1 MTEINFSRKFFSKEL
16 FPIFYFF
23 LIFSFISISL
33 SEAEESVTSIR
44 NPDQVILQLKWI
56 HQFNFAGY
64 YAAVEK
70 GYYKEAG
77 LEVTIKEGHPGT
89 NFIDE
94 VVSGR
99 ADFGVEMPELL
110 IARNNEKPVVVLAAI
125 FQHSPQIIL
134 SRADSGIRSP
144 HNLIGKKVMWRFD
157 SAAELRAMLTNEKVS
172 LAQIEFMELSWDI
185 NDLIDGK
192 VDAIHAYVTDQPLSL
207 DKAGIKSAILYPINY
222 GIDFYGDCLFTS
234 EKELSE
240 HPGRVK
246 AFREASLRGWAYAM
260 DNPEELMD
268 IIKEKYETKSTRE
281 YMRNEFDHINQLMLP
296 KLVEIGHM
304 NPGRWKH
311 IGDTFVKLGMLDPD
325 YSLDGFLY
333 DPNPQPSFTKVMRT
347 VWILLSVITAI
358 SIGAI
363 ILFVYNRKLNRD
375 VTERT
380 KHLVTEITER
390 KQVEK
395 NLKASESFLNSVI
408 ENIPNMIF
416 IKEAKDLRF
425 VRFNKAGKELLGYS
439 SESLIGKNDYDFFP
453 KEEADFFTAKDQEV
467 LKNKQMFDIPEESIQ
482 TKDKGIRTLHTKKIP
497 LLDENGEPLF
507 LLGISEDI
515 TEQKRTEQE
524 LLKVKKLESVGFLA
538 GGIAHD
544 FNNIL
549 AAILGNINL
558 ALFDDAL
565 NDRTKKLL
573 AEAEKASLRAKDL
586 IQQLLTFAKGGEPVK
601 EASSL
606 ENVIKDSAN
615 FVLHGDKVACRFDI
629 PADLWLADIDKGQ
642 ISQVIQNIVLNASH
656 AMPEG
661 GIIKVNCEN
670 FSSTEEQYFPL
681 VQEGRFVKITIEDTG
696 IGIPAKI
703 IEKIFDPYFSTK
715 QGGSGLGL
723 AISQSIISKHGGNI
737 SVKSKS
743 DDGTTFTIYLPASEQ
758 IKTLDQKPEV
768 YGKTSSQ
775 AKILIMDDEDMV
787 RSVAKAMLTQLGHDV
802 LLSENGEEAIKL
814 YKEAMNVNN
823 KFNLV
828 IMDLTIPGGMGG
840 KEAVKEI
847 LAIDPDAKIIVSS
860 GYSNDPIM
868 ANFKKFGFCSSIVK
882 PYRLQKLSRVISQI
896 IG

>member
-1 MTEINFSRKFFSKEL
+1 
-16 FPIFYFF
+16 
-23 LIFSFISISL
+23 
-33 SEAEESVTSIR
+33 
-44 NPDQVILQLKWI
+44 
-56 HQFNFAGY
+56 
-64 YAAVEK
+64 
-70 GYYKEAG
+70 
-77 LEVTIKEGHPGT
+77 
-89 NFIDE
+89 
-94 VVSGR
+94 
-99 ADFGVEMPELL
+99 
-110 IARNNEKPVVVLAAI
+110 
-125 FQHSPQIIL
+125 
-134 SRADSGIRSP
+134 
-144 HNLIGKKVMWRFD
+144 
-157 SAAELRAMLTNEKVS
+157 
-172 LAQIEFMELSWDI
+172 
-185 NDLIDGK
+185 
-192 VDAIHAYVTDQPLSL
+192 
-207 DKAGIKSAILYPINY
+207 
-222 GIDFYGDCLFTS
+222 
-234 EKELSE
+234 
-240 HPGRVK
+240 
-246 AFREASLRGWAYAM
+246 LRGWTYAM
-260 DNPEELMD
+260 NNPEELMD
-268 IIKEKYETKSTRE
+268 IIKEKYKTKSTRE
-281 YMRNEFDHINQLMLP
+281 YMRNEFDHINRLMLP

-333 DPNPQPSFTKVMRT
+333 DPNSQPSFTKVMQT

-380 KHLVTEITER
+380 KYLVAEITER

-425 VRFNKAGKELLGYS
+425 IRFNKAGMELLGYS

-467 LKNKQMFDIPEESIQ
+467 LKNKQMFDILEESIQ

-565 NDRTKKLL
+565 SNRTQKLL

-586 IQQLLTFAKGGEPVK
+586 IHQLLTFAKGGEPVK

-661 GIIKVNCEN
+661 GIIKVNCKN

-681 VQEGRFVKITIEDTG
+681 GQEGRYVKITIEDTG
-696 IGIPAKI
+696 IGIPAGI

-723 AISQSIISKHGGNI
+723 AISQSIISKHGGYI

-768 YGKTSSQ
+768 YGRKSSQ
-775 AKILIMDDEDMV
+775 AKILVMDDEDMV
-787 RSVAKAMLTQLGHDV
+787 RTVAKAMLTQLGHDV

-814 YKEAMNVNN
+814 YKEAMSLNN
-823 KFNLV
+823 KFDLV

-868 ANFKKFGFCSSIVK
+868 ANFKNFGFCSSIVK
-882 PYRLQKLSRVISQI
+882 PYRLQKLSRVISRI